1 MQKSQ
6 NEGVFIMIKT
16 IKLKEPIEGI
26 TKAKIKD
33 IFETSKNPNQVLL
46 DNVPEFCFMQGDV
59 LYFTGLRALNPCI
72 EEMKVNTLE

>member
-16 IKLKEPIEGI
+16 IKLVSKEPIEGI

-33 IFETSKNPNQVLL
+33 ILKHLKILTRYYWIMYLNFALCRAMYFIL
-46 DNVPEFCFMQGDV
+46 QG
-59 LYFTGLRALNPCI
+59 
-72 EEMKVNTLE
+72 LEH

>member
-16 IKLKEPIEGI
+16 IKLVSKEPIEGI

-33 IFETSKNPNQVLL
+33 IFETGTCQNELKA
-46 DNVPEFCFMQGDV
+46 E
-59 LYFTGLRALNPCI
+59 
-72 EEMKVNTLE
+72 